1 MDTVLKHLVIMYEIK
16 EYDWLNFKI
25 TKDNPLTF
33 HHIKKEQHGGEKTF
47 KNGAPLTD
55 LGHSYL
61 HQIEVKD
68 KRIFYELSKQLQ
80 RINDSKTKIT
90 DKDKKIIERLL
101 LEYETKHDT
110 ELRRKIKT
118 LRYNPKALRS
128 IKGSRDIFSPT
139 NIRMV
144 MQLGINPLE
153 QKKKTK
159 KNKKRYWFFNTFLV

>member
-33 HHIKKEQHGGEKTF
+33 HHIKKEQHGGEKSF

-61 HQIEVKD
+61 HQIEAKD

-90 DKDKKIIERLL
+90 GRDKKIIERLL
-101 LEYETKHDT
+101 LEYETKHDV

-159 KNKKRYWFFNTFLV
+159 KNKKRY